1 MDANPEEAV
10 PPNPYKTMQLD
21 ETEGVHNFDM
31 SILIKGM
38 DELIHSRV
46 VNNLNAYSVD
56 PTYVSPEE
64 HVMRNMLASENPSIS
79 WILECP
85 FPSPS
90 EGGFRVYD
98 LVEKA
103 LLGGR
108 CSVHVTSRRCILDL

>member
-1 MDANPEEAV
+1 M
-10 PPNPYKTMQLD
+10 PPNPYETKQLD

-38 DELIHSRV
+38 DGLTQSRV

-64 HVMRNMLASENPSIS
+64 HVMRCILASDNPAIS
-79 WILECP
+79 SNPRINL
-85 FPSPS
+85 PSPP
-90 EGGFRVYD
+90 EGGFRVHD

-108 CSVHVTSRRCILDL
+108 CSVRVTSRRCILGS